1 MCVCSPASAWR
12 LLQDWS
18 NGCFVLAAKLLGWL
32 GPAAITSASGL
43 LKWKGHTLSLGS
55 LAAWRLGRQTGA
67 RKMEKKSHYGSCSPI
82 SPLSRQPGCKALQEL
97 GLPLR
102 PQEDDHGAQRLHPG
116 PQPCQRLV
124 STVSA
129 LACMAASETVSGCPS
144 LQKRTAGF
152 LQAHM
157 ATSPPLA
164 GLEEDGA
171 LPGGALCRLT

>member
-1 MCVCSPASAWR
+1 MCVCSSASVWR
-12 LLQDWS
+12 FLQDWS
-18 NGCFVLAAKLLGWL
+18 NRCFVLAAKLLCWL

-55 LAAWRLGRQTGA
+55 LAACRLGHQTRA
-67 RKMEKKSHYGSCSPI
+67 RKTKKSDYGSCSPA
-82 SPLSRQPGCKALQEL
+82 SPLSWQPGCKVLQVL
-97 GLPLR
+97 GLPLL
-102 PQEDDHGAQRLHPG
+102 PEGDSPGAQRLHPG

-129 LACMAASETVSGCPS
+129 LACMVASETVSGCPS
-144 LQKRTAGF
+144 RQKRTAGF

-171 LPGGALCRLT
+171 LPGGPLCRLT